1 MASTIAGTSIGRS
14 SSPPYDPYGDVIRT
28 TSKRSAAPDHDN
40 DEDEDE
46 MDWEEIEVPEHQ
58 IEITVTLPKLQDGK
72 DGKKK
77 YVSSLT
83 GFYL

>member
-1 MASTIAGTSIGRS
+1 MASTLSGTGRS

-28 TSKRSAAPDHDN
+28 TSKRSAALDHDN
-40 DEDEDE
+40 DEEDE

-83 GFYL
+83 RFYL